1 LYSSR
6 SILTPSGLAI
16 PIPSVSASEAA
27 YNPSKT
33 QQSQHKQDVAIA
45 ELKTT
50 NYRYTHNFRELA
62 FGLTYK
68 KFTIRLAELN
78 PHTLTRPAAEKAWQA
93 LIRGKF
99 KEWKPNPKLYSQE
112 KKRRLLRDALDQVR

>member
-1 LYSSR
+1 MYSSS

-45 ELKTT
+45 RLKSP
-50 NYRYTHNFRELA
+50 NYRYTYDFRSLA

-93 LIRGKF
+93 LIRAKF